1 MPDNFEKV
9 LERLTAFWALFYF
22 PLKNSIMLKKY
33 ELFLAVL
40 TIRGKKNRILRYD
53 N

>member
-9 LERLTAFWALFYF
+9 LERLTAFGHFF
-22 PLKNSIMLKKY
+22 FSLKNSIMLKKY

>member
-22 PLKNSIMLKKY
+22 PLKKKHHVKKY